1 MKLDMI
7 GMMNRATMLLR
18 SHSPEILIFGGV
30 AGTVVGGVMACKATT
45 HIPEVKKKAQDRIDT
60 VHMQSMAGEHK
71 TDGERRRSVAK
82 VYFQTGLDYA
92 KLYVP
97 SCVVGWLSIA
107 SILAGNNILRKRNVA
122 LAAAYATLDTSFK
135 QYRSRVADRYGEEAE
150 RRIRYDIHDQQVK
163 ETITDENGE
172 TKAIEK
178 AVPVAGHVSGYARYF
193 EQGAS
198 KAWEPSEEYNRFF
211 LNLQQRLANEQLRAH
226 GYLFLNDVYQML
238 GFDKTK
244 AGQIVGW
251 VYDPENAERLKTD
264 NYVDFRIQ
272 EIRRSDKND
281 PDGFV
286 ETILLDFNVDG
297 PILEHASDNQLI

>member
-1 MKLDMI
+1 MKFDMI
-7 GMMNRATMLLR
+7 DALNRATMFLR
-18 SHSPEILIFGGV
+18 RHSPEILVFGGV

-45 HIPEVKKKAQDRIDT
+45 KLPDLKEKAKTRIEIVRKENDKLE
-60 VHMQSMAGEHK
+60 S
-71 TDGERRRSVAK
+71 DGERRRNTAK
-82 VYFQTGLDYA
+82 VYFQTGFDYV
-92 KLYVP
+92 KLYAP
-97 SCVVGWLSIA
+97 SCIVGGLSITG
-107 SILAGNNILRKRNVA
+107 ILAGNNILRKRNVA

-150 RRIRYDIHDQQVK
+150 RQIRYDIHDQKVK

-172 TKAIEK
+172 TKEIEK
-178 AVPVAGHVSGYARYF
+178 TVPVAGHVSGYARYF
-193 EQGAS
+193 EQGVS

-251 VYDPENAERLKTD
+251 VYDRENADKYKND
-264 NYVDFRIQ
+264 NYVDFHIQ